1 MKKMFIGDL
10 YQIQCYK
17 HDGKIHR
24 AWDEAV
30 LLDVKK
36 DYMVFGNNK
45 TLVTEEDG
53 KRWKTKEPAIIFF
66 PKNKWYNIIG
76 QIKKKGIT
84 YYCNITSPYI
94 IEEDTIK
101 FIDYDLDVR
110 VFMTGAFK
118 VLDRGEYNHN
128 KKKMKYAEEL
138 NDIIKKSLTELI
150 ELIREKKFPFNNSI
164 VEKYYNSFESLNI

>member
-1 MKKMFIGDL
+1 MALEKGKEFSMH
-10 YQIQCYK
+10 CYK
-17 HDGKIHR
+17 HNGQLHKV
-24 AWDEAV
+24 WDNAIYLGEE
-30 LLDVKK
+30 
-36 DYMVFGNNK
+36 NNFLIFANHK